1 MSIYAASETRGG
13 DSTPGAVPV
22 GVLRAPVV
30 ESGPRQPPC
39 VRSSPPEGTDDVM
52 KGIEMAEI
60 LTVKR
65 RGYRVSEV
73 AEMLGIDPKTVRR
86 AIDSDALIAHRCGSV
101 VLIFPADLDAWISN
115 FERTGGAV

>member
-1 MSIYAASETRGG
+1 
-13 DSTPGAVPV
+13 
-22 GVLRAPVV
+22 
-30 ESGPRQPPC
+30 
-39 VRSSPPEGTDDVM
+39 M